1 MSALCDGLRQCT
13 DGSDEDKH
21 ICKRYGLC
29 PYNQFACKNG
39 RCIDSSLKCN
49 NLNDCED
56 NSDEDDCDSSPC
68 QWNTCTQICVEVRQ
82 NQTSC
87 KCAEG
92 YRHVGEGQCKAEGD
106 AAELVLAAEA
116 ELRLMSP
123 YKSGDDDNKVRKTL
137 ARAPGYKVDAVD
149 ILSGK
154 RQAEAFWT
162 DHQNKRVQSMVI
174 HVDKDGRSNRDA
186 DVAKTILSNLRDPRG
201 LSIDWV
207 AKRIYVTD
215 GNRLLASTIDGR
227 YVYTL
232 ISTNVQ
238 QPRDIVVAPAEGLM
252 FWADLGPAPRIESA
266 YMDGYKRKVLISSG
280 ILFPTGLAIDY
291 PTNRLY
297 WADPKTMTIECVLL
311 NGSDRRIIRHFE
323 KGNYVYIVRKI
334 NLLNHLLLQI

>member
-1 MSALCDGLRQCT
+1 MSALCDGHRQCT

-49 NLNDCED
+49 GFNDCED
-56 NSDEDDCDSSPC
+56 NSDEDDCNTSPC

-87 KCAEG
+87 KCTEG

-207 AKRIYVTD
+207 AERIYVTD
-215 GNRLLASTIDGR
+215 GNRLLASTMDGR

-323 KGNYVYIVRKI
+323 KGNCIYILNKMNSLI
-334 NLLNHLLLQI
+334 NFLQI